1 MTRIEN
7 KVMAGVAGVYLAR
20 KIVSRTALKCYALFI
35 SAFGLTTLVS
45 VSNVGH
51 NFASV
56 AQGGVANIAN
66 FFLVA
71 FANTSH
77 VVQGI
82 VLLATVAL
90 FCMLVD
96 LARALRSVPRYA

>member
-1 MTRIEN
+1 MTKVED
-7 KVMAGVAGVYLAR
+7 KVMAGVAGIYLAR
-20 KIVSRTALKCYALFI
+20 KVLSRTALECYALFV
-35 SAFGLTTLVS
+35 SAFSLTMFVS
-45 VSNVGH
+45 VSNIEH
-51 NFASV
+51 NLASV

-82 VLLATVAL
+82 VMLATIAL
-90 FCMLVD
+90 LFMLAD
-96 LARALRSVPRYA
+96 LARALRIAPRFA